1 MSRLDLRFAAL
12 KQAKRSGLIPF
23 FTCGD
28 PFAVDG
34 AEAQLMHAL
43 VQGGADVLELGMPF
57 SDPVADGP
65 VIEKASERAIARGV
79 ELHGVLRTVAEFR
92 RTDAL
97 TPIVLM
103 GYVNPIEQ
111 YGTAK
116 FFADAGRAG
125 ADAVLLVDCPLEESD
140 ELVPL
145 LAAAGLQQIFL
156 IAPTT
161 SALRRQRM
169 LERAAGFVYYVSF
182 KGITGAAKLDQA
194 GVAGELEQLRKLAR
208 TPLAVGFGI
217 RDAASAV
224 ALAAH
229 ADAVVIG
236 SALVETLAAATDV
249 ADACARAR
257 AFLEPIRQ
265 ALDRAVSAAA
275 SD

>member
-1 MSRLDLRFAAL
+1 MNRLDARFAAL
-12 KQAKRSGLIPF
+12 KHAGRSGLIPF
-23 FTCGD
+23 VTCGD
-28 PFAVDG
+28 PFAGDG
-34 AEAQLMHAL
+34 AEVQLLHAL
-43 VQGGADVLELGMPF
+43 VRGGADVLELGMPF

-79 ELHGVLRTVAEFR
+79 ELHGVLRTVAAFR
-92 RTDAL
+92 QSDAD

-111 YGTAK
+111 YGTAQ
-116 FFADAGRAG
+116 FFADAGKAG

-140 ELVPL
+140 ELVPM
-145 LAAAGLQQIFL
+145 LAAAGLHQIFL

-161 SALRRQRM
+161 SPARRQRM

-182 KGITGAAKLDQA
+182 KGITGAAKLDQV
-194 GVAGELEQLRKLAR
+194 GVAAELEQLRKSAR

-217 RDAASAV
+217 RDAGSAV

-236 SALVETLAAATDV
+236 SALVESLAGAADV
-249 ADACARAR
+249 ADACARAV
-257 AFLEPIRQ
+257 AFLAPIRT
-265 ALDRAVSAAA
+265 ALDAAVSAAA
-275 SD
+275 A